1 MVYLLTRELNY
12 GKQAER
18 RAKDED
24 ALKALEYDEVAEQ
37 AIEELN
43 KEK

>member
-18 RAKDED
+18 RAKEED
-24 ALKALEYDEVAEQ
+24 ALKALEHDEIAEQ
-37 AIEELN
+37 AMEVLN
-43 KEK
+43 KD